1 MILLQREIMG
11 EGKTFHAEQYERIIY
26 DSFVRRTSGRGF
38 GY

>member
-11 EGKTFHAEQYERIIY
+11 EGKAFHAGQYERIIY
-26 DSFVRRTSGRGF
+26 DSFVRRTSVRRF